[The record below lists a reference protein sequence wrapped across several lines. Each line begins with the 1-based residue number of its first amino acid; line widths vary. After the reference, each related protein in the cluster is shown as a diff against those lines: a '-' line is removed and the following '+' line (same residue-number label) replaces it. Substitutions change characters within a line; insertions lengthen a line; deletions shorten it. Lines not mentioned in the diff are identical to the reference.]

1 MMITLLS
8 LFLFFTPVQDQV
20 TSTTSVTGPPLE
32 VLGVEVFLYEL
43 KVRNVRAPRESSPPS
58 GPLSN
63 TDVIG
68 LRGSSTGRRDQPTIE
83 SRSGDLARV
92 GNGTGTG
99 TGAQPVFIRTS
110 GGYHYQ
116 YRVQVKNVSPKKIK
130 SITWEHQVTDSSG
143 ATIISQRLFVCR
155 TTVKPGKLQLLRA
168 GTPAPPNR
176 VVSADPSDEQS
187 QKQRVVINRIEYSD
201 KSTWTRDGWKPENLT
216 GSAAARAKDLRD
228 GQCTPL

>member
-8 LFLFFTPVQDQV
+8 LFLFFTPVQNQV
-20 TSTTSVTGPPLE
+20 TSMPAQPVE

-68 LRGSSTGRRDQPTIE
+68 VRGSSTGRRDQPTIE
-83 SRSGDLARV
+83 SRSRDLARV

-110 GGYHYQ
+110 GGYHYE

-130 SITWEHQVTDSSG
+130 SITWEYQVTDSSG

-155 TTVKPGKLQLLRA
+155 TTVKPGKLELLRA

-176 VVSADPSDEQS
+176 VVSADASDEQS

-216 GSAAARAKDLRD
+216 PSTAARVKDLRD